1 MLKSVIA
8 FLLAVHCCIAMGDEW
23 GSIRGQIVVDGEIPE
38 RQLLISKA
46 SGSPSLLAAQ

>member
-1 MLKSVIA
+1 MKP
-8 FLLAVHCCIAMGDEW
+8 FLFAILITTLCLQSNADEW